1 MHKGVR
7 EFPEESDA
15 VAVKVTV
22 APDGPAASLVML
34 AGRLR
39 VGGVLIW
46 LTVTSNEAVDVLP
59 LMSVAEQSML
69 VTPTGRTEPE
79 AGEQDTGTEPSTSAV
94 AVAVEENIAPA
105 SSDVATLKQD
115 GTVMA
120 GP

>member
-1 MHKGVR
+1 MAEQLTVVVPSWKFEPDAGMHKGVR

-59 LMSVAEQSML
+59 LESVAEQSML
-69 VTPTGRTEPE
+69 VTPTGRSEPD
-79 AGEQDTGTEPSTSAV
+79 AGEQDTGTEPSTRSLA
-94 AVAVEENIAPA
+94 
-105 SSDVATLKQD
+105 D
-115 GTVMA
+115 TV
-120 GP
+120 